1 MAHLRRGMPDPD
13 IVIVGAGISGLAAA
27 TELARAGLRVVVLEA
42 RNRIGGRIFTVLDS
56 EDCPVELGA
65 EFVHGRSPE
74 IWDVLRANNI
84 AATEVEGDTWCVQ
97 NSELRPCDFFGEVDD
112 ILSKMSD
119 RSPDES
125 FLQFLSRC
133 CPNAR
138 DEAKERALGY
148 VTGFNAADPADVSVH
163 WLVASQHAEEKIEG
177 DRAFRIAGGYESLVE
192 VFHRQVREA
201 DAPIHL
207 ETVVNELRWSPG
219 KVRIIAHTARG
230 NTEFDATRAL
240 ITVPLAVLQ
249 APGGELGALRFVP
262 EIPREKRDALTR
274 ISMGKVVRVTLRFRE
289 RFWERLK
296 PPAGR
301 GKSLS
306 KLSFLLSQDAAFPTW
321 WTTMPQK
328 LPLIT
333 GWAPFRC
340 ADELSGM
347 GEPYTLEKALD
358 TLSNLF
364 SLDRTHV
371 EMLAAAAYTHDWQSD
386 PFARGA
392 YSYVKVG
399 GMNAPQTLGA
409 PVQNTLFFC
418 GEATDISG
426 YTGTVHGAIASARRA
441 AKEILDES

>member
-1 MAHLRRGMPDPD
+1 MADPD

-27 TELARAGLRVVVLEA
+27 AELARAGLRVVVLEA

-56 EDCPVELGA
+56 ENCPVELGA

-74 IWDVLRANNI
+74 IWDVLRAHNI
-84 AATEVEGDTWCVQ
+84 SATEVEGDTWCVRNQ
-97 NSELRPCDFFGEVDD
+97 ELRPCDFFDEVDD

-138 DEAKERALGY
+138 DEAKDRALGY
-148 VTGFNAADPADVSVH
+148 VTGFNAADPAEVSVH
-163 WLVASQHAEEKIEG
+163 WLVAGQRAEEKIEG

-192 VFHRQVREA
+192 VFQHQLKEA
-201 DAPIHL
+201 GVPIHL
-207 ETVVNELRWSPG
+207 ETVVNELRWNPG
-219 KVRIIAHTARG
+219 KVTVIAHTPRG
-230 NTEFDATRAL
+230 HTEFDAPRVL

-249 APGGELGALRFVP
+249 ASAGELGALRFVP
-262 EIPREKRDALTR
+262 EIPGEKRDALTL
-274 ISMGKVVRVTLRFRE
+274 IAMGKVVRVTLRFRD
-289 RFWERLK
+289 RFWEQLK

-306 KLSFLLSQDAAFPTW
+306 KLSFLLSQDATLPTW
-321 WTTMPQK
+321 WTTMPQQ

-347 GEPYTLEKALD
+347 GELYTLEKALG

-364 SLDRTHV
+364 SLDRKNV

-399 GMNAPQTLGA
+399 GMNAPQTLAA
-409 PVQNTLFFC
+409 PIQNTLFFC
-418 GEATDISG
+418 GEATDVSG
-426 YTGTVHGAIASARRA
+426 NTGTVHGAMASARRA
-441 AKEILDES
+441 VKEILSAG